1 MLQLMFKSSMEA
13 LLCTPDGPGSLCEE
27 RSGMPCAG
35 HSPFQPG
42 PINPPQGTNEPVS
55 QDGGALGKA
64 YVRKGQM
71 LPSRGGWG
79 ISVRS
84 RAPSPEGRE
93 GMMRRRGGKGGKVL
107 QVPGQ
112 RFTCSLWK
120 TMVEQGGKPWRNC
133 GHRGYMLEQIILKDC
148 SL

>member
-1 MLQLMFKSSMEA
+1 MFKSSMEA

-42 PINPPQGTNEPVS
+42 PINPLQGTNEPVS

-93 GMMRRRGGKGGKVL
+93 GMMRRRGERVGRCSRCQGRDSPAAYGRPWWNRGVSPEGT
-107 QVPGQ
+107 VGIED
-112 RFTCSLWK
+112 TCWSRL
-120 TMVEQGGKPWRNC
+120 
-133 GHRGYMLEQIILKDC
+133 
-148 SL
+148 S